1 MIPHLFKHCCGCRD
15 DVICH
20 GHSLLVTIFFLLHI
34 IAVVSFHYI
43 SIHGMI
49 NNRILKNGGNHLA
62 EQQKTRVTVDIYGQ
76 QYTIVG
82 TESSSHIRLVASI
95 VDDKMREI
103 SEKNPTLDISKLAV
117 LTAVNV
123 VHDYIKLKEEY
134 DRLLQKLHKEKDE

>member
-1 MIPHLFKHCCGCRD
+1 M
-15 DVICH
+15 
-20 GHSLLVTIFFLLHI
+20 
-34 IAVVSFHYI
+34 
-43 SIHGMI
+43 
-49 NNRILKNGGNHLA
+49 A

-103 SEKNPTLDISKLAV
+103 SEKNPTLDINKLAV
-117 LTAVNV
+117 LTAVNI

>member
-1 MIPHLFKHCCGCRD
+1 
-15 DVICH
+15 
-20 GHSLLVTIFFLLHI
+20 
-34 IAVVSFHYI
+34 
-43 SIHGMI
+43 MI
-49 NNRILKNGGNHLA
+49 NNRILQNGGNHLA

-117 LTAVNV
+117 LTAINI